1 MSNFIFLIF
10 VMAYF
15 SSWGKRSYSRRGYSG
30 YNWKRRRLTPTRA
43 FKRSASNMTQNG
55 LFNVNCVVP
64 VVLNPASMLSGG
76 QASGYMGAFSV
87 LDVPGTIYTSAMHA
101 ALKKVFDQYRVEKVT
116 VKIGMGAN
124 AGNIPIGTMFTCI
137 DRTGF
142 DETAQMD
149 LATIR
154 SYGSYKE
161 KQTSGDGSAVS
172 PLVVNIAQTD
182 VVGLSLY
189 RDTYSNVT
197 FPKVLVGWH
206 AYTNT
211 QLNAVQLQI
220 EIDAAVRYRGV
231 RLSNKA

>member
-1 MSNFIFLIF
+1 
-10 VMAYF
+10 MAFY
-15 SSWGKRSYSRRGYSG
+15 SSYKRRGYSKRGYFG
-30 YNWKRRRLTPTRA
+30 YNWKRRKLTPSRA
-43 FKRSASNMTQNG
+43 FKRSAANMTQNG

-64 VVLNPASMLSGG
+64 VVLNPASMLVNGA
-76 QASGYMGAFSV
+76 ASNYMGAFSV

-101 ALKKVFDQYRVEKVT
+101 ALKKVFDQYRIEKVT
-116 VKIGMGAN
+116 VKIAMGAN
-124 AGNIPIGTMFTCI
+124 AGAIPMGTMFSCI

-142 DETAQMD
+142 DANAQMD
-149 LATIR
+149 LNTIR

-172 PLVVNIAQTD
+172 PLIMNIAQTD

-211 QLNAVQLQI
+211 ALQAVQLQI